1 MTAQLVHPGPS
12 CFGVATAD
20 SAGGCVVTVRG
31 DVDATT
37 APDLR
42 ACLLAA
48 LDRPGVSDVE
58 ADLSEVTFLDSA
70 GLTVLVVAHQA
81 AQRAGRALRIRCGD
95 GRAVTRPLA
104 LTGLTTVLTVV
115 DG

>member
-1 MTAQLVHPGPS
+1 MTAQLVHPGPA
-12 CFGVATAD
+12 CFGVATAV
-20 SAGGCVVTVRG
+20 SAGGCIVTVRG

-58 ADLSEVTFLDSA
+58 VDLSDVTFLDSA

-81 AQRAGRALRIRCGD
+81 AGRAGRTVRIRCGTS
-95 GRAVTRPLA
+95 RAVTRPLA
-104 LTGLTTVLTVV
+104 LTGLTTVLAVV

>member
-1 MTAQLVHPGPS
+1 MTAPLVHAGPTS
-12 CFGVATAD
+12 FAVTTAV

-48 LDRPGVSDVE
+48 LDRPDTAEVE
-58 ADLSEVTFLDSA
+58 VDLSRVTFLDSA
-70 GLTVLVVAHQA
+70 GLTVLVVGHQA
-81 AQRAGRALRIRCGD
+81 AQRAGRTVLVRSGAA
-95 GRAVTRPLA
+95 RAVTRPLA
-104 LTGLTTVLTVV
+104 LTGLSTVLTVV
-115 DG
+115 DA

>member
-1 MTAQLVHPGPS
+1 MTTSLVHPGPT
-12 CFGVATAD
+12 CFAVATAV
-20 SAGGCVVTVRG
+20 SAAGGVVTVRG

-48 LDRPGVSDVE
+48 LDRPDVPDVE
-58 ADLSEVTFLDSA
+58 VDLSDVTFLDSA

-81 AQRAGRALRIRCGD
+81 AQRAGRGLRIRCGAS
-95 GRAVTRPLA
+95 RAVTRPLE

>member
-1 MTAQLVHPGPS
+1 MTVSLAHPGPA
-12 CFGVATAD
+12 CFAVTTAV
-20 SAGGCVVTVRG
+20 SAGGRTVTVRG

-48 LDRPGVSDVE
+48 LDRPDGAAVE
-58 ADLSEVTFLDSA
+58 VDLSQVTFLDSA

-81 AQRAGRALRIRCGD
+81 AQRAGRAVRIRCGAS
-95 GRAVTRPLA
+95 RAVTRPLA
-104 LTGLTTVLTVV
+104 LTGLSTVLTVV
-115 DG
+115 DD

>member
-1 MTAQLVHPGPS
+1 MTATLVHPGPA
-12 CFGVATAD
+12 CFAVATAV
-20 SAGGCVVTVRG
+20 SSGGGVVTVRG

-48 LDRPGVSDVE
+48 LNRPDVSDVE
-58 ADLSEVTFLDSA
+58 VDLSDVTFLDSA
-70 GLTVLVVAHQA
+70 GLTALVVAHQA
-81 AQRAGRALRIRCGD
+81 AQRAGRAVRIRCGTS
-95 GRAVTRPLA
+95 RAVTRPLA
-104 LTGLTTVLTVV
+104 LTGLTTLLTVI